1 MKRFNDAS
9 RPKTNGDSENCD
21 ATRRDSTRRKRDAFF
36 SWLGSGFGSLTLHA
50 LVFAVL
56 FWAISAGTRTDGA
69 RGSRQTDEIG
79 IVFSDELDDSGG
91 GATAESSESRA
102 ENAQNAQT
110 LPEKQDFSED
120 LQNVAESFLPTESTI
135 GLASRPTSENADLTS
150 ILSADDA
157 AASGG
162 SGSGAGGG
170 VGTGRG
176 AGQNVGF
183 GDVRGSGRKF
193 VYVLD
198 RSDSMKWRG
207 GAPMRRAI
215 AETIASVE
223 SLDPK
228 RGASKFQLVY
238 YNHEPE
244 VFENGRGLIDVDLAN
259 KARVVRFLR
268 SIEPTG
274 GTEPERALDVALKMR
289 PDVVFFLTDADE
301 ELSETTLATIAE
313 TRRRMK
319 VKQICVVEFGRGTAP
334 KKKSFQRLAGEN
346 GGAYVF
352 KDVDAF

>member
-1 MKRFNDAS
+1 MKRKIDAARKNANETES
-9 RPKTNGDSENCD
+9 D
-21 ATRRDSTRRKRDAFF
+21 ATRQKSARRKRDAFF

-50 LVFAVL
+50 LVFIVL
-56 FWAISAGTRTDGA
+56 FWAISSGARRDGV

-79 IVFSDELDDSGG
+79 IVFSDELDDPGG
-91 GATAESSESRA
+91 GSAAESSPTNA
-102 ENAQNAQT
+102 EDAQNART
-110 LPEKQDFSED
+110 LPETQDFSED
-120 LQNVAESFLPTESTI
+120 LQNVAEAFLPSDSTI
-135 GLASRPTSENADLTS
+135 GLAARPSSENAELAS
-150 ILSADDA
+150 LLNADDA
-157 AASGG
+157 AAGG
-162 SGSGAGGG
+162 VGSGAGD
-170 VGTGRG
+170 GTGTG
-176 AGQNVGF
+176 SGSGQNVGF

-207 GAPMRRAI
+207 GAPMRRAV

-238 YNHEPE
+238 FNHEPE
-244 VFENGRGLIDVDLAN
+244 VFENGRALIDVDLAN
-259 KARVVRFLR
+259 KARIVRFLR
-268 SIEPTG
+268 SLAPTG

-319 VKQICVVEFGRGTAP
+319 VKQICVVEFGRATAP

-352 KDVDAF
+352 KDVDSF